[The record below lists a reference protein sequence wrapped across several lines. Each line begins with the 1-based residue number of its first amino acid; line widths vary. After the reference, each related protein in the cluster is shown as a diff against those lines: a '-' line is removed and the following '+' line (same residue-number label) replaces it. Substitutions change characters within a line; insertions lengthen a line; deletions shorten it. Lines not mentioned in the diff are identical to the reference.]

1 MSELTLIAKRTS
13 FWTTKVLTE
22 HCFVFLRIWVHWL
35 FVVVTFLIP
44 YRYIKIHAHF
54 YRLIYCALFDVF
66 NELRENPE
74 SRLAKRKLKG
84 LLNRNSQFAAFKRNY
99 VRTNYD
105 EQSEYMQYLK

>member
-1 MSELTLIAKRTS
+1 MDI
-13 FWTTKVLTE
+13 V
-22 HCFVFLRIWVHWL
+22 I
-35 FVVVTFLIP
+35 I
-44 YRYIKIHAHF
+44 
-54 YRLIYCALFDVF
+54 
-66 NELRENPE
+66 RENPE